1 MEFIDIIKEE
11 YVYFSPQAWIWIV
24 DPLFLFSTQIQN
36 VPHNSRRNIREAFEV
51 EKNSSNLII

>member
-24 DPLFLFSTQIQN
+24 DQLFLFSTQIQN
-36 VPHNSRRNIREAFEV
+36 VPHNSRRNIREASEV

>member
-11 YVYFSPQAWIWIV
+11 YVYFSPQARIWIV
-24 DPLFLFSTQIQN
+24 DQLFLFSTQIQN
-36 VPHNSRRNIREAFEV
+36 VPHNRNIREAFEV